1 MIRSSGGSL
10 TRRSRR
16 TPRCSPL
23 SVIRPGWVLTS
34 CRTSGQS
41 TRVQLGLRS
50 SISQF
55 VDSIVALHTACVRLA
70 QLASIMLLAVGAL
83 HGQPPSA
90 VHLGIATY
98 MLEAEPGDAD
108 STFAGLSRVL
118 DFVAADLVLVQ
129 GIDSDDFLARVI
141 DSATSIRPEYR
152 AFVSSFTGRRTQLIL
167 CDTSRLQCSDGRRF
181 GESGGELDLWQVRVR
196 QTGESF
202 DFYGAVL
209 AEGQD
214 LVARRERN
222 RQAIDVRHEN
232 SPARNAILAGALNI
246 ADNTESAYVSLL
258 LPGISD
264 DLGQFRDVYSDTRT
278 WNNSPAAAR
287 FHNSSSR
294 YAPATGDSGLV
305 ARSDFILA
313 SRSLS
318 DGGTSWIDSSLSV
331 VGNNGDLYGRSVV
344 DAGNLSTP
352 PVVARALHATSRR
365 LPVMVDIRFAGE
377 SPSSVQWITSR
388 WLERMDLR

>member
-1 MIRSSGGSL
+1 MFISQLATYVVPLQRTRYLARVVASILLTVSS
-10 TRRSRR
+10 
-16 TPRCSPL
+16 
-23 SVIRPGWVLTS
+23 V
-34 CRTSGQS
+34 
-41 TRVQLGLRS
+41 RVQAQEPVQLR
-50 SISQF
+50 
-55 VDSIVALHTACVRLA
+55 
-70 QLASIMLLAVGAL
+70 
-83 HGQPPSA
+83 
-90 VHLGIATY
+90 IATY
-98 MLEAEPGDAD
+98 MMENEPGDAD

-141 DSATSIRPEYR
+141 DSATSIRTGYR
-152 AFVSSFTGRRTQLIL
+152 AFVSSFAGRRTQLIL
-167 CDTSRLQCSDGRRF
+167 CDTSRFQCSDGRRF

-214 LVARRERN
+214 SVARRERN
-222 RQAIDVRHEN
+222 RQVIDVRHEN
-232 SPARNAILAGALNI
+232 SPARNAVLAGALNI
-246 ADNTESAYVSLL
+246 VDNTESAYVGLL
-258 LPGISD
+258 LPSIAD

-305 ARSDFILA
+305 VRSDFILA

-331 VGNNGDLYGRSVV
+331 VGNNGDLFGRSVI

-365 LPVMVDIRFAGE
+365 LPVMVNIRFAGE
-377 SPSSVQWITSR
+377 SPSSVQWVTSR
-388 WLERMDLR
+388 RLERMDLR